1 MSISFNTK
9 KRLFFSVL
17 IIIFGAAVYLGY
29 LLYQVTE
36 ERNILNTRLNKANS
50 KFKLLQKKYV
60 RQKAKNSVLQ
70 RNKLSLE
77 GRLRKAGNDLKKVEQ
92 EKQKIVEEMELIESK
107 HLKKIASFEKQIKKF
122 KERIVKLKENR
133 DQYRARLAETVQ
145 TIKERN
151 RTIAGLKADKAELN
165 ALVSETESSLKRCK
179 KHNVN
184 LCKISEDLV
193 SRYYSKGL
201 GKTLLQTEPLT
212 QIKKVELEQMVQEYL
227 DKIDTHNLGL
237 TK

>member
-36 ERNILNTRLNKANS
+36 ERNILNARLDDANS
-50 KFKLLQKKYV
+50 KFKLVQKKYV
-60 RQKAKNSVLQ
+60 RQKAENSVLQ

-77 GRLRKAGNDLKKVEQ
+77 GRLRKAGSDLKKVEQ
-92 EKQKIVEEMELIESK
+92 EKEKIVREMELIESK
-107 HLKKIASFEKQIKKF
+107 HLKKVAGFEKQIKKF

-133 DQYRARLAETVQ
+133 DMYRARLTETVR
-145 TIKERN
+145 TVKERN
-151 RTIAGLKADKAELN
+151 QTIAGLKADKAELG
-165 ALVSETESSLKRCK
+165 ASLSETEFSLKRCK

-193 SRYYSKGL
+193 SAYHAKGL
-201 GKTLLQTEPLT
+201 GKTILQTEPLT
-212 QIKKVELEQMVQEYL
+212 QLKKVELEQMVQEYL

-237 TK
+237 TQ